1 MLRQCSRCGVPR
13 EEDQYLDAHGH
24 ADLKTCKACRDR
36 KNGANKCRTNAR
48 LDKRR
53 GKGIVRVRASANPHH
68 DAEEIMGG
76 SRRSLELLRVRL

>member
-1 MLRQCSRCGVPR
+1 MMRQCSRCGVPR

-36 KNGANKCRTNAR
+36 KNGANKNRTI
-48 LDKRR
+48 RR
-53 GKGIVRVRASANPHH
+53 SGKGITRVLASANPHH

>member
-1 MLRQCSRCGVPR
+1 MMRQCSRCGVPR

-24 ADLKTCKACRDR
+24 ADMKTCKACRDR
-36 KNGANKCRTNAR
+36 RNGANKGRTNAR

-53 GKGIVRVRASANPHH
+53 GKGITRVRKVANPHH
-68 DAEEIMGG
+68 ELKDVMGG

>member
-1 MLRQCSRCGVPR
+1 MMRQCSRCAVSR
-13 EEDQYLDAHGH
+13 EEDQYLDAHGN
-24 ADLKTCKACRDR
+24 ADLKTCKTCRDAR
-36 KNGANKCRTNAR
+36 NGANKNRTNAR
-48 LDKRR
+48 AERR

>member
-1 MLRQCSRCGVPR
+1 MMRRCSRCAVPR

-36 KNGANKCRTNAR
+36 KNGANKSRTNAR
-48 LDKRR
+48 AERR